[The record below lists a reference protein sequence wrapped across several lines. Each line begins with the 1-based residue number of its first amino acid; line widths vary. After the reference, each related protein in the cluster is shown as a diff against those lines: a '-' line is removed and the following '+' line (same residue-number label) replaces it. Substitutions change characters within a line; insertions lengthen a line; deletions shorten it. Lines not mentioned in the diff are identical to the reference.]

1 MRNGLNPLEI
11 AHTVV
16 DALEEKKGENILLLD
31 LQKVAMFTEYF
42 IICTGTSDRMLD
54 ALADSVEEKVRIKHQ
69 FKGRKE
75 GQAASGWVIVD
86 FGSVLVHLF
95 AQEVRD
101 YYKLEELWREG
112 KVLLRLQ

>member
-1 MRNGLNPLEI
+1 MKPLEL

-16 DALEEKKGENILLLD
+16 NALEEKKGEDILLLD
-31 LQKVAMFTEYF
+31 LQKVAMFTDYF

-54 ALADSVEEKVRIKHQ
+54 ALAEGVEDAARAKHEA
-69 FKGRKE
+69 KGHRE
-75 GQAASGWVIVD
+75 GQASSGWVVVD
-86 FGSVLVHLF
+86 FGQVIVHLF
-95 AQEVRD
+95 APEVRD